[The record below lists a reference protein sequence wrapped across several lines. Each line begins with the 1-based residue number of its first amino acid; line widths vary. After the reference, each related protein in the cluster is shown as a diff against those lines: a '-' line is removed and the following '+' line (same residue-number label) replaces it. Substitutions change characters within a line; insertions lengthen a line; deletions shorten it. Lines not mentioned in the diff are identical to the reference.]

1 MMQRVLK
8 LAGRI
13 SRRAE
18 RHPLLWCFLLP
29 CLLFGFGFVIQGIYP
44 FGNAQILVTDLW
56 HQYYP
61 FLRLLQEKLQT
72 GGSMLYTWRSGL
84 GTNFLSLASY
94 YTASPLNLLVLF
106 VPAVWLR
113 EALTLFV
120 MMKVG
125 FAGLFCGMLLK
136 DLFHRRDMSLVCFSM
151 LYALCD
157 YMTGYYWN
165 VMWLDTVA
173 LLPLVMLGLVWL
185 VRDGKRWLYP
195 LALGLS
201 LISNYYIGY
210 MTCIFSVLAFFVL
223 CICLG
228 RSIRQ
233 WLLAGIRFAYCSLI
247 GGGLSAWLLLP
258 AYRALGLSYSA
269 NSQFPK
275 KALWQLDWRDM
286 LSNLL
291 SFQRPTSLE
300 GLPNVSC
307 GMLCVVLFFAF
318 ISAKKIPLREKLC
331 AVSLLGF
338 LFASCSLNILNYI
351 WHGFHFT
358 NMLPYRFS
366 FLISFVLVVLSFR
379 AYCTLDRWQRFQ
391 FVPIL
396 LGTGALCI
404 LSWGRQT
411 RFAVICS
418 GLLGIGFLLL
428 LLARQFRQCSRR
440 ELNRIL
446 VIAVT
451 VEMLFQVRLGNQQ
464 VGSTNR
470 EVYPR
475 NNVQMETLLEQ
486 LSMQDANFYRAEESR
501 TYTLNEGALM
511 GFNGVSQFSSSANVA
526 VTGMLKRIGLSA
538 GENANRYCYSAST
551 PFTNM
556 LLGVR
561 YVFAVDGYLP
571 DAALYTEVLSAAPV
585 TAYRTNYALPLG
597 YMVEEDALNC
607 VMTSGGNVFHNQNK
621 LFSAM
626 TGIPKDLFSA
636 ELPSGT
642 RHTDITADS
651 NHYGSYHICA
661 DSAPG
666 RAAFDFAPTEDGI
679 YYAYVSGGGIKNVE
693 VDRLGIQPQSYNM
706 ERRPYLF
713 PLGSISAGETVS
725 IGGEIPADTDQY
737 LTLYVYRLNQQV
749 LEEGYQ
755 RLGDE
760 VLTDL
765 QVEDTVVSG
774 NVTVKTEGMLYCSIP
789 FEPGW
794 SVQVDGEPAELV
806 PLCGAMTGIRLTP
819 GTHSI
824 RLNYVPDGFREG
836 VLITGASVLL
846 LGADLAVAYV
856 WKKRR
861 KKVHPCEPS
870 NA

>member
-1 MMQRVLK
+1 MQGLLK
-8 LAGRI
+8 KAERI
-13 SRRAE
+13 SRKAE
-18 RHPLLWCFLLP
+18 QHPLLWCFLLP
-29 CLLFGFGFVIQGIYP
+29 FLVFGVGFVIQGIYP

-61 FLRLLQEKLQT
+61 FLRLLQEKLRS
-72 GGSMLYTWRSGL
+72 GGSMLYTWRSGM

-106 VPAVWLR
+106 VPGAWLR

-120 MMKVG
+120 MLKVG

-136 DLFHRRDMSLVCFSM
+136 DLFRHRDMSLVCFSM

-173 LLPLVMLGLVWL
+173 LLPLVILGLVWL
-185 VRDGKRWLYP
+185 IRDGKRWLYP
-195 LALGLS
+195 LALGLA
-201 LISNYYIGY
+201 LLSNYYIGY
-210 MTCIFSVLAFFVL
+210 MVCLFCVLAFFPL
-223 CICLG
+223 CICL
-228 RSIRQ
+228 RRNIRQ
-233 WLLAGIRFAYCSLI
+233 WLLAGVRFAYCSLI
-247 GGGLSAWLLLP
+247 GGGSSAWLLLP

-269 NSQFPK
+269 NSQFPQ

-307 GMLCVVLFFAF
+307 GMLCLVLFFAF
-318 ISAKKIPLREKLC
+318 VTARRIPLREKLC
-331 AVSLLGF
+331 ALLLLGF

-366 FLISFVLVVLSFR
+366 FLISFVLVVLSYR
-379 AYCTLDRWQRFQ
+379 AYITLEQWQRFQ
-391 FVPIL
+391 FIPLL

-411 RFAVICS
+411 KFSVICS
-418 GLLGIGFLLL
+418 GLLAAGYLLL

-470 EVYPR
+470 QVYPR
-475 NNVQMETLLEQ
+475 NNAQMETLLEQ
-486 LSMQDANFYRAEESR
+486 LSRQDPDFYRAEESR

-551 PFTNM
+551 PFVNM
-556 LLGVR
+556 LLGIR
-561 YVFAVDGYLP
+561 YLFAVDGELP
-571 DAALYTEVLSAAPV
+571 DAALYTEVQSESPV
-585 TAYRTNYALPLG
+585 TLYRTNYELPLG
-597 YMVEEDALNC
+597 FMVQDTVLNC
-607 VMTSGGNVFHNQNK
+607 AMTSGGNVFRNQNK

-626 TGIPKDLFSA
+626 TGIPEELFTA
-636 ELPSGT
+636 ELPAGT
-642 RHTDITADS
+642 RHEDITADS
-651 NHYGSYHICA
+651 SHYGSYHICA
-661 DSAPG
+661 GSQPG
-666 RAAFDFAPTEDGI
+666 RAVFEITPETPGI
-679 YYAYVSGGGIKNVE
+679 YYAYVSGGGMKNVE
-693 VDRLGIQPQSYNM
+693 IHRPGTDLRSHNI

-713 PLGSISAGETVS
+713 PLGSIDAGETLT
-725 IGGEIPADTDQY
+725 IEGEIPADTDQY
-737 LTLYVYRLNQQV
+737 LTLYVYRLDQQI

-755 RLGDE
+755 RLADGSMQE
-760 VLTDL
+760 LRVTD
-765 QVEDTVVSG
+765 TSVSG
-774 NVTVKTEGMLYCSIP
+774 SVTAQAEGMLYCSIP
-789 FEPGW
+789 YEPGW
-794 SVQVDGEPAELV
+794 SALVDGEPAELV

-819 GTHSI
+819 GTHNI
-824 RLNYVPDGFREG
+824 RLDYVPDGFREG
-836 VLITGASVLL
+836 VILTGVSALL
-846 LGADLAVAYV
+846 FGTDLTLAIL

-861 KKVHPCEPS
+861 KKVQPCGPS
-870 NA
+870 NV

>member
-1 MMQRVLK
+1 MQRLQR

-29 CLLFGFGFVIQGIYP
+29 FLLFGAGFVIQGIYP

-72 GGSMLYTWRSGL
+72 GGSMLYTWRSGM

-94 YTASPLNLLVLF
+94 YTASPLNLLTLF
-106 VPAVWLR
+106 LPAAWLR

-120 MMKVG
+120 MLKVG
-125 FAGLFCGMLLK
+125 FAGLFCGMFLK
-136 DLFHRRDMSLVCFSM
+136 DLFRRRDMSLVCSSM

-157 YMTGYYWN
+157 YVTGYYWN

-185 VRDGKRWLYP
+185 IRDGRRWLYP

-201 LISNYYIGY
+201 LTANYYIGY
-210 MTCIFSVLAFFVL
+210 MTCIFCVLAFFVL
-223 CICLG
+223 CICLH
-228 RSIRQ
+228 RNIRQ
-233 WLLAGIRFAYCSLI
+233 WLLSGVRFAYCSLI
-247 GGGLSAWLLLP
+247 GGGLSAWMLLP
-258 AYRALGLSYSA
+258 AYRALELSYSA
-269 NSQFPK
+269 NSQFPQ
-275 KALWQLDWRDM
+275 KAVWQLDWQDM

-318 ISAKKIPLREKLC
+318 VSAKRIPLREKLC
-331 AVSLLGF
+331 AVVLLGF

-366 FLISFVLVVLSFR
+366 FLISFVLVVLSYR
-379 AYCTLDRWQRFQ
+379 AYLALEHWQRFQ
-391 FVPIL
+391 FVPML

-411 RFAVICS
+411 KFAVICS
-418 GLLGIGFLLL
+418 GLLGAGFLLL
-428 LLARQFRQCSRR
+428 LLARQFRQCTRR

-451 VEMLFQVRLGNQQ
+451 VEMLFQVRMGNQQ

-475 NNVQMETLLEQ
+475 NNTQMQMLLEQ
-486 LSMQDANFYRAEESR
+486 LSRQDDSFYRVEESY
-501 TYTLNEGALM
+501 TYTLNDGALY
-511 GFNGVSQFSSSANVA
+511 GYNGVSQFSSSANVA
-526 VTGMLKRIGLSA
+526 VTGMLKRIGLAA
-538 GENANRYCYSAST
+538 GESANRYCFNAST

-561 YVFAVDGYLP
+561 YLLAVDGFLA
-571 DAALYTEVLSAAPV
+571 DEALYTEMMSSSPV
-585 TAYRTNYALPLG
+585 RVYQADYGLPLG
-597 YMVEEDALNC
+597 YMVEDGVLSCA
-607 VMTSGGNVFHNQNK
+607 MTSGGNVFGNQNK

-626 TGIPKDLFSA
+626 TGVEEELFSA
-636 ELPSGT
+636 ELPTGT
-642 RHTDITADS
+642 RHTGITADS
-651 NHYGSYHICA
+651 NHYGSYHIC
-661 DSAPG
+661 SGSEPG
-666 RAAFDFAPTEDGI
+666 RAAFDFTPQQDGI
-679 YYAYVSGGGIKNVE
+679 YYAYVSGGGVADAD
-693 VDRLGIQPQSYNM
+693 VHRPGMDPRSYHV

-713 PLGSISAGETVS
+713 PLGSVTAGETVS
-725 IGGEIPADTDQY
+725 IEGAIPADTDQY
-737 LTLYVYRLNQQV
+737 LTLYIYRLDQQV
-749 LEEGYQ
+749 LEKGYQ
-755 RLGDE
+755 ALADE
-760 VLTDL
+760 MLTEL
-765 QVEDTVVSG
+765 SVTDTT
-774 NVTVKTEGMLYCSIP
+774 VTGTVTARREGILYCSIP

-794 SVQVDGEPAELV
+794 RAQVDGEPAELIPV
-806 PLCGAMTGIRLTP
+806 CGAMTGIRLTP

-824 RLNYVPDGFREG
+824 ALHYVPEGFREG
-836 VLITGASVLL
+836 TVITGVSGLL
-846 LGADLAVAYV
+846 FGADLALAYILN
-856 WKKRR
+856 KRR
-861 KKVHPCEPS
+861 KKVQPCGPS